1 MKLIRSAFYPSIILF
16 ALLALNACKAKKLAE
31 KPAPVAETPAPA
43 PAAPVE
49 QPKAESATETAPA
62 PAPTPAP
69 DYNFSNIQFEFDSG
83 VLKTASYPILDKAA
97 AEMKIDPTVKFTL
110 SGYASAE
117 GTADHNMQLSVDR
130 ANAVKAY
137 LVNSGVSISNL
148 TANGYGENN
157 PVADNSTD
165 TGRVIN
171 RRVEIKKQN

>member
-1 MKLIRSAFYPSIILF
+1 MKLIRSAFYLSIILA
-16 ALLALNACKAKKLAE
+16 ALLTLNACKAKKLAQ
-31 KPAPVAETPAPA
+31 KPAPVTDTTAH
-43 PAAPVE
+43 
-49 QPKAESATETAPA
+49 TAPA
-62 PAPTPAP
+62 PAPTPARAPAPEPAPAPAPAP

-157 PVADNSTD
+157 PIADNSTD
-165 TGRVIN
+165 AGRVIN